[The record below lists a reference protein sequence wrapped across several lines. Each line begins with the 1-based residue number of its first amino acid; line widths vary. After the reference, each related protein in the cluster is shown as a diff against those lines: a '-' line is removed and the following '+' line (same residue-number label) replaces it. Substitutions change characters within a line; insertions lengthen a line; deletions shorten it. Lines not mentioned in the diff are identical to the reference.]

1 MAPDLA
7 AIVLDSLNLTSADH
21 EAAGADPFNVQS
33 LKSNLTLKLRAVCL
47 GGGDA
52 AAVGAVD
59 TRISFVKI
67 SFITKE
73 QVSRA

>member
-1 MAPDLA
+1 MEPDLA
-7 AIVLDSLNLTSADH
+7 AIVLDSLNLTVADH
-21 EAAGADPFNVQS
+21 EAPGADPFNVQS
-33 LKSNLTLKLRAVCL
+33 LKSNLTLKLRAACL
-47 GGGDA
+47 GRGD

-59 TRISFVKI
+59 TRISFIKI